1 MQSFTSSS
9 DEQEHGPP
17 TAPGRAGSAL
27 SGIDYEWMA
36 NCAHVISICHP
47 SFGYIS
53 TDWTKFL
60 RRSAYEVTKHEAGDA
75 LRQRIKRGR
84 LELEF
89 LTMRLAET
97 ATGKALHKKQKT
109 AEMNA
114 RYVLKNGARV
124 YVGKKETEATKK
136 RKAAAAR
143 ERRARKRA
151 TSHGDIP
158 ATDDA
163 FWHENQCIAAAA
175 EAKVLVT
182 RSKRIQL

>member
-1 MQSFTSSS
+1 MQHLAYRIQNRIDYS
-9 DEQEHGPP
+9 
-17 TAPGRAGSAL
+17 SAL
-27 SGIDYEWMA
+27 PA
-36 NCAHVISICHP
+36 NEYQP
-47 SFGYIS
+47 G
-53 TDWTKFL
+53 
-60 RRSAYEVTKHEAGDA
+60 EAF
-75 LRQRIKRGR
+75 RPRIKRGD
-84 LELEF
+84 LALEF
-89 LTMRLAET
+89 LTVRLAET
-97 ATGKALHKKQKT
+97 ATGNALHKKQKT

-158 ATDDA
+158 ATDDD